1 MSMKRMKILFLA
13 LAVLLAGASL
23 GAYADSKETLVVATD
38 SDTAPF
44 TYKKGNSFKGYD
56 IDVVKAI
63 FKGSKYKV
71 TFKTVPFD
79 SITVGLDAAK
89 YDLAAND
96 YNYNEERAQKYLF
109 SDPISRSNY
118 AITSAKGKKYT
129 SLSQLSGKTTEA
141 IAGSNYAQILENWN
155 AEHPDKTPIT
165 INYVE
170 GTTGIS
176 SRLKN
181 IENGKID
188 FILYDAI
195 SSSYIV
201 KDQGM
206 DLTVSSVKDKVEKST
221 EGLEYL
227 LLPKNDKGKTL
238 KTFIDKR
245 IKALKKDGTL
255 AKLSQTYFGGD
266 YVSDIDWVL

>member
-23 GAYADSKETLVVATD
+23 SAYADSKETLVVATD

-44 TYKKGNSFKGYD
+44 TYNKGNSFKGYD

-79 SITVGLDAAK
+79 SITVGLDAGK

-109 SDPISRSNY
+109 SDPISR
-118 AITSAKGKKYT
+118 
-129 SLSQLSGKTTEA
+129 
-141 IAGSNYAQILENWN
+141 SNYAQILENWN

-266 YVSDIDWVL
+266 YVSDID

>member
-1 MSMKRMKILFLA
+1 M
-13 LAVLLAGASL
+13 
-23 GAYADSKETLVVATD
+23 
-38 SDTAPF
+38 
-44 TYKKGNSFKGYD
+44 
-56 IDVVKAI
+56 
-63 FKGSKYKV
+63 
-71 TFKTVPFD
+71 
-79 SITVGLDAAK
+79 
-89 YDLAAND
+89 
-96 YNYNEERAQKYLF
+96 
-109 SDPISRSNY
+109 
-118 AITSAKGKKYT
+118 
-129 SLSQLSGKTTEA
+129 
-141 IAGSNYAQILENWN
+141 
-155 AEHPDKTPIT
+155 
-165 INYVE
+165 
-170 GTTGIS
+170 
-176 SRLKN
+176 KN

-266 YVSDIDWVL
+266 YVSDID

>member
-23 GAYADSKETLVVATD
+23 SAYADSKETLVVATD

-79 SITVGLDAAK
+79 SITVGLDAGK

-96 YNYNEERAQKYLF
+96 YNYNEER
-109 SDPISRSNY
+109 DPISRSNY

>member
-79 SITVGLDAAK
+79 SITVGLDAGK

-109 SDPISRSNY
+109 SDPISR
-118 AITSAKGKKYT
+118 
-129 SLSQLSGKTTEA
+129 
-141 IAGSNYAQILENWN
+141 SNYAQILENWN

>member
-1 MSMKRMKILFLA
+1 MKRMKILFLA

-23 GAYADSKETLVVATD
+23 SAYADSKETLVVATD

-79 SITVGLDAAK
+79 SITVGLDAGK

-129 SLSQLSGKTTEA
+129 SLS
-141 IAGSNYAQILENWN
+141 
-155 AEHPDKTPIT
+155 
-165 INYVE
+165 
-170 GTTGIS
+170 
-176 SRLKN
+176 
-181 IENGKID
+181 
-188 FILYDAI
+188 
-195 SSSYIV
+195 
-201 KDQGM
+201 
-206 DLTVSSVKDKVEKST
+206 
-221 EGLEYL
+221 
-227 LLPKNDKGKTL
+227 
-238 KTFIDKR
+238 
-245 IKALKKDGTL
+245 
-255 AKLSQTYFGGD
+255 
-266 YVSDIDWVL
+266 